1 MNAPATLNT
10 ALFGIGLNTY
20 WPQFSGLEQR
30 LLGYLQEI
38 EEQLSTPSLTVL
50 NGGLVDSLEK
60 SDALA
65 LRLRQFSPDVIVI
78 AISTYALSSTVL
90 PLVQQFSVPVLIPPS
105 SRSGRCR
112 TA

>member
-10 ALFGIGLNTY
+10 ALFGIAIPLAAVQRPRT
-20 WPQFSGLEQR
+20 R

-65 LRLRQFSPDVIVI
+65 CAQAVSPDVIVI
-78 AISTYALSSTVL
+78 AISTM
-90 PLVQQFSVPVLIPPS
+90 P
-105 SRSGRCR
+105 
-112 TA
+112 